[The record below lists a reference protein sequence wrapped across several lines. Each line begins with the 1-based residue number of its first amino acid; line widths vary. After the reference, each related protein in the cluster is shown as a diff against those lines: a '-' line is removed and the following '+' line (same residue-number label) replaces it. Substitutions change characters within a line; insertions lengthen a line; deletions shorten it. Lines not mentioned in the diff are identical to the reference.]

1 MNRWWQRERTR
12 EMEIKRSR
20 TIIIIPARGGSK
32 RLPRKN
38 LLPLDGKPLI
48 HHAVDVAR
56 GAGPFG
62 SILISTDDQE
72 IANYVSNIED
82 VSIDKRDPRLAGD
95 KIKVVDVILEL
106 CKRPYVIENFDIVGM
121 LLPTCPLRSVE
132 DVRSGFE
139 MMDEKLDAVISFTKY
154 EFSPLCAVSL
164 NNDNEMKV
172 VYEPS
177 PLITGK
183 TRSQDQAPTY
193 RPNGAF
199 FFSWIQSLTQLKS
212 FYSGKVKG
220 YAMPRS
226 RSIDIDKREDFDL
239 AEWFIQ
245 NTKQN
250 S

>member
-1 MNRWWQRERTR
+1 
-12 EMEIKRSR
+12 MEPERSR
-20 TIIIIPARGGSK
+20 TIIVIPARGGSK

-48 HHAVDVAR
+48 RHAVDVAK

-62 SILISTDDQE
+62 SILISTDDRE
-72 IANYVSNIED
+72 VASCVSDIED
-82 VSIDKRDPRLAGD
+82 VIVEDRDRRLSGD
-95 KIKVVDVILEL
+95 KVKVVDVILEL
-106 CKRPYVIENFDIVGM
+106 CNRPNVIENFDIVGM
-121 LLPTCPLRSVE
+121 LLPTCPLRSTE

-139 MMDEKLDAVISFTKY
+139 MMDENIDAVISFTNY

-164 NNDNEMKV
+164 NNANEMKAI
-172 VYEPS
+172 YEPS

-199 FFSWIQSLTQLKS
+199 FFTWIKSLARLKS

-220 YAMPRS
+220 YVMPRS
-226 RSIDIDKREDFDL
+226 RSFDIDDREDFAL
-239 AEWFIQ
+239 AEWVIQ